1 MMQLKV
7 NHLLKK
13 IENKISKRISNLIE
27 KENNLVYLKIEE
39 LKKDQVFKNK
49 MIDDLN
55 RRLAYCENENKQI
68 LNDFLVLSN
77 VLKDVFTTLEFLT
90 IKIESEFDSKEIE
103 EINKKKVIH

>member
-1 MMQLKV
+1 V